1 MVGSTARIKHNPSD
15 RNILSERKKI
25 NSVTGNTASSFPVY
39 LSAHQAPEKRWTK
52 KTTTT
57 TKKTNKQK
65 TRKTSPGGEQ
75 NLSFLG

>member
-52 KTTTT
+52 K
-57 TKKTNKQK
+57 KQQQK
-65 TRKTSPGGEQ
+65 TQKVKSKEP
-75 NLSFLG
+75 